1 MVSYHSQLITSHNGI
16 SDVLKPPE
24 SCRSGWGQTDSQ
36 FPISILS
43 LPLHFI
49 TSLSRCQLK
58 RLYIFLI
65 PRALWKNEKVK
76 QHTLQNKHREIDVG
90 VGMWALC
97 EAMASVV
104 WLTDWL
110 AECLS
115 AWLKPLPG
123 HSTGAVL
130 AYEWYC
136 IVRALPIPALL
147 NGFNHWFRFS
157 YTVLVESV
165 PLPPLW
171 TPWFPWLTCLEAAV
185 EMSCRPSHGPDLTF
199 ILIGNKKMT
208 WDGIK
213 PVALF

>member
-1 MVSYHSQLITSHNGI
+1 MGFLMCSSP
-16 SDVLKPPE
+16 LKAA
-24 SCRSGWGQTDSQ
+24 GQAEGRLTLSSP
-36 FPISILS
+36 FSIPSIPS
-43 LPLHFI
+43 LPFHFI

-58 RLYIFLI
+58 RLYIFLF
-65 PRALWKNEKVK
+65 PPALWKNERVK
-76 QHTLQNKHREIDVG
+76 HHTPQNKHGEIDVS
-90 VGMWALC
+90 VEMWGFMC
-97 EAMASVV
+97 S
-104 WLTDWL
+104 LTGWL
-110 AECLS
+110 AESLS

-130 AYEWYC
+130 AYECHC
-136 IVRALPIPALL
+136 IVGALPIPALL

-185 EMSCRPSHGPDLTF
+185 EMSCRPSHGPDPTF
-199 ILIGNKKMT
+199 TLIGNKKMT

-213 PVALF
+213 PMALFKHNESPIYGGT